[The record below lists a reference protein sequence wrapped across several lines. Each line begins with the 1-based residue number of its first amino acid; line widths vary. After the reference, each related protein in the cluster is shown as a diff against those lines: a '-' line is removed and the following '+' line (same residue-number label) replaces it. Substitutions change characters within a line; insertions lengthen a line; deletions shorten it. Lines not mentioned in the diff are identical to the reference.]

1 MFKCEDC
8 NVNLHLTVEDGT
20 YTTYQ
25 FKDDGSLEYIDSDGF
40 GQEIKLHC
48 DECQQEYK
56 FDNNLMTVI
65 EIPKLDWFGRR
76 PAPVRNS
83 VWRFLT
89 SRSGKT
95 VNPCARIGG
104 R

>member
-65 EIPKLDWFGRR
+65 EIPKLDWFGR
-76 PAPVRNS
+76 
-83 VWRFLT
+83 
-89 SRSGKT
+89 GKLDLSDVEVKKKT
-95 VNPCARIGG
+95 D
-104 R
+104 